1 MVIKTI
7 IMLTIFLSPFVIL
20 NSGIINSSWILF
32 LLYIISGIGMAGV
45 GMAVGHDAIH
55 GSYSNNKKTNKLISN
70 SFNLIGASAKVWEI
84 QHNVLHHTYPNIDHA
99 DDDIN
104 TPFFLRFSPN
114 AKKYWIHK
122 FQHIYIW
129 FFYAISTLA
138 WITGK
143 DFIRIN
149 RYHNMGFLV
158 KKNQFRNAVFNIIAW
173 KILYYSFALIL
184 PLIVIEL
191 PWWHIVLAFL
201 SMHLFTGLFI
211 SLVFQVA
218 HITPSADFP
227 LPDENGLIASDWSTH
242 QFATTANFSPKSKY
256 FSWFI
261 GGLNYQIEHHLL
273 PMVCHVHYKELSKI
287 VIETAKE
294 HGMPYNSN
302 RTFFEAI
309 KVHAQMIYKLGNME
323 QKLV

>member
-55 GSYSNNKKTNKLISN
+55 GSYSKNKKTNKLISN

-114 AKKYWIHK
+114 AKNYWIHK